1 MTKTHNI
8 KIGIFDSGLGGLTV
22 LKSLR
27 TRFGSQVSFVYLGD
41 LAHLPYGEKSE
52 KNPWKA
58 NSLEW
63 HTPEMPPVHGNFGK
77 ELPVVYRWPYDFS
90 VPGID
95 REFIPQHVAPSEV
108 PTAKVEKT

>member
-1 MTKTHNI
+1 MSPPNLPRYTPRLNI
-8 KIGIFDSGLGGLTV
+8 IHPLEKIFGPVFWIKRSFIFFYNLVKSIRLGKPAG
-22 LKSLR
+22 
-27 TRFGSQVSFVYLGD
+27 
-41 LAHLPYGEKSE
+41 

-95 REFIPQHVAPSEV
+95 REYIPQHVAPSEV